1 MEESIK
7 IKNNLIK
14 LSHSIIISCLS
25 CLSSIYLYS
34 PNVIIKNLIFF
45 ISSTYFYYDTKLL
58 LNRDKID
65 YPIIY
70 HHIGA
75 LFLLFWFYIDYY
87 EEVLIYLYTL
97 AELSNIP
104 LFMTYHLK
112 KTSTNMNLILCSNI
126 IQTIVYGYL
135 RIYCFTDFIIKN
147 SYLIYTPLSPL
158 IGIYI
163 IGWVWFITL
172 CKQVFDERITIRYII
187 YEYYDNLIQNE

>member
-1 MEESIK
+1 MNTGDK

-14 LSHSIIISCLS
+14 LSHSIIIS

-58 LNRDKID
+58 LNRNKID

-75 LFLLFWFYIDYY
+75 LFLLFAFYIDYY
-87 EEVLIYLYTL
+87 GEVLIYLYTL

-112 KTSTNMNLILCSNI
+112 KTSPNMNLILSSNV
-126 IQTIVYGYL
+126 IQTIFYGYI
-135 RIYCFTDFIIKN
+135 RIYCFTDFLIKN
-147 SYLIYTPLSPL
+147 THLIYTPLVSL
-158 IGIYI
+158 LGIYI

-172 CKQVFDERITIRYII
+172 CNQVLDERITIRYIMI
-187 YEYYDNLIQNE
+187 DVRDKLLNLI

>member
-14 LSHSIIISCLS
+14 LSHSIIIS

-58 LNRDKID
+58 LNRNKID

-75 LFLLFWFYIDYY
+75 LFLLFWFYINYY

-97 AELSNIP
+97 AEFSNIP

-112 KTSTNMNLILCSNI
+112 KTSPNMNLILCSNV
-126 IQTIVYGYL
+126 IQTIFYGYI
-135 RIYCFTDFIIKN
+135 RIYCFTDFLIKN
-147 SYLIYTPLSPL
+147 THLIYTPLVSL
-158 IGIYI
+158 LGIYI

-172 CKQVFDERITIRYII
+172 CNQVLDERITIRYIMI
-187 YEYYDNLIQNE
+187 DVRDKLLNLI

>member
-1 MEESIK
+1 MNTGDK

-14 LSHSIIISCLS
+14 LSHSIIIS

-58 LNRDKID
+58 LNRNKID

-75 LFLLFWFYIDYY
+75 LFLLFWFYINCY

-97 AELSNIP
+97 AEFSNIP

-112 KTSTNMNLILCSNI
+112 KTSPNMNLILCSNV
-126 IQTIVYGYL
+126 IQTIFYGYI
-135 RIYCFTDFIIKN
+135 RIYCFTDFLIKN
-147 SYLIYTPLSPL
+147 THLIYTPLVSL
-158 IGIYI
+158 LGIYI

-172 CKQVFDERITIRYII
+172 CNQVLDERITIRYIMI
-187 YEYYDNLIQNE
+187 DVRDKLLNLI